1 MFGDFWGVLK
11 TKFFSKN
18 WRGYFQGG
26 GATLEKL
33 GYFFLPVSGHTGC
46 GTLSN
51 LIFDLNL
58 CFVGKYLLVSKRG
71 YKIPASCTKVGSAS

>member
-26 GATLEKL
+26 GQLQKNQAT
-33 GYFFLPVSGHTGC
+33 FFFQYLVTLDVC
-46 GTLSN
+46 TLSN